1 MKTTASDRWMEWT
14 WRLLRLGLGSVFIY
28 AAIDKIRHPD
38 MFSQVVYNYKLLPD
52 IAVNLFALV
61 LPWVEAV
68 VGLFLILGLYE
79 WISLTLFNGL
89 LIIFMGAL
97 GLSLIRG
104 LDISCGCF
112 SSDPTGEKVSWF
124 TLFRDS
130 LVLIPGLSAY
140 LLLVRLRR
148 PPFFKRG

>member
-1 MKTTASDRWMEWT
+1 MGSDGWMEWS
-14 WRLLRLGLGSVFIY
+14 WRLLRLGLGTVFIY
-28 AAIDKIRHPD
+28 AGIDKIRHPD

-79 WISLTLFNGL
+79 WVSLTLFNGL

-140 LLLVRLRR
+140 FLLLRLRR
-148 PPFFKRG
+148 PPFYKRS